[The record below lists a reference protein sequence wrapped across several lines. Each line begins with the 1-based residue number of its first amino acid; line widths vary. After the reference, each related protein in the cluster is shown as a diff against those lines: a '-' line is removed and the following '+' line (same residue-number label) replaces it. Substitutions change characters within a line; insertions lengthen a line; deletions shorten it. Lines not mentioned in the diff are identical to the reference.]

1 MAMTLEEVSRG
12 YERLRAVRE
21 IENIMGRYSFFHT
34 SMRHIDY
41 LKLWSQRDDC
51 ILDMPWGGYTGYK
64 GVEQCYLLDHGD
76 RSCPET
82 QEFMIG
88 LLPMHTHTTG
98 VIEVAK
104 DLKTARGCWLSPGH
118 ETFAEDGKGEGTWAW
133 SKIGADFIQEDGLW
147 KVWRMRVYGCI
158 QCGYHTCW
166 TDMPPYQGS
175 LPEAHCDRP
184 VRSVANYHPDYVY
197 PADEPLPPEPYETYD
212 DVGYIW

>member
-76 RSCPET
+76 RSYPET

-118 ETFAEDGKGEGTWAW
+118 ETFAEDGKVEGAAVSFSTEMITHSEGYDSTGYKMLPIKENMRLSTYLIKPKGYELNKLQRVAVEELKHALQ
-133 SKIGADFIQEDGLW
+133 KI
-147 KVWRMRVYGCI
+147 
-158 QCGYHTCW
+158 
-166 TDMPPYQGS
+166 
-175 LPEAHCDRP
+175 
-184 VRSVANYHPDYVY
+184 
-197 PADEPLPPEPYETYD
+197 
-212 DVGYIW
+212 